1 MVPIYGWFG
10 MTGME
15 NPSIKIH
22 EKSMDGL
29 WKSMEPIY
37 DGLCHGKSI
46 YMMRDDLGVSH
57 DLGNLLIL
65 QIVRMFF
72 SG

>member
-1 MVPIYGWFG
+1 MKNLWMVY
-10 MTGME
+10 E
-15 NPSIKIH
+15 N
-22 EKSMDGL
+22 L
-29 WKSMEPIY
+29 WNIFM